1 MQLSELLYENKV
13 SILEKWIDC
22 ALAVYHKDASSF
34 FKKQKNQFANPL
46 GHNISNSLTKI
57 FDVLCKDCHVNEAA
71 KELEDFIK
79 IRAVQELSPAQ
90 ALSFV
95 YDLKKII
102 QDECLAGESSE
113 TLQELLVFN
122 SRVDELVLM
131 AFDLYMES
139 RERLYKVRIN
149 EFKRGTHILTDGA
162 VCPSALMR
170 QNMQQKKD
178 IKPINSSK

>member
-22 ALAVYHKDASSF
+22 ALTVYHKDASSF
-34 FKKQKNQFANPL
+34 FKKQKNPFANPL
-46 GHNISNSLTKI
+46 GHNTSNSLTKI
-57 FDVLCKDCHVNEAA
+57 FDVLCKDCAVTEAS
-71 KELEDFIK
+71 KELEDLIK
-79 IRAVQELSPAQ
+79 IRAVQELLPAQ

-102 QDECLAGESSE
+102 RDEFLTAESPE
-113 TLQELLVFN
+113 NFQELLTFN
-122 SRVDELVLM
+122 SRIDTLAMM

-162 VCPSALMR
+162 VCPSTLMR
-170 QNMQQKKD
+170 QNMQQKND

>member
-1 MQLSELLYENKV
+1 MQLSELLYEKKV
-13 SILEKWIDC
+13 SLLEKWIDC

-34 FKKQKNQFANPL
+34 LKKQKNQFANPL
-46 GHNISNSLTKI
+46 GYTASNSLTKI
-57 FDVLCKDCHVNEAA
+57 FDVLCKDCPVNEASKA
-71 KELEDFIK
+71 LEDFVK

-95 YDLKKII
+95 YDLKKIMK
-102 QDECLAGESSE
+102 DEGLATDS
-113 TLQELLVFN
+113 TKILQELLIFN
-122 SRVDELVLM
+122 SRIDELAMM

-139 RERLYKVRIN
+139 RERLYRVRLD

-162 VCPSALMR
+162 VCPSALIR
-170 QNMQQKKD
+170 QNMQQIKD

>member
-13 SILEKWIDC
+13 SILEKWIDS

-46 GHNISNSLTKI
+46 GYNTGNSLTKI
-57 FDVLCKDCHVNEAA
+57 FDVLCKDCQVNEAS

-79 IRAVQELSPAQ
+79 IRAVQELPPAQ

-95 YDLKKII
+95 FDLKKII
-102 QDECLAGESSE
+102 RDECHTADSVEI
-113 TLQELLVFN
+113 LQELLPID
-122 SRVDELVLM
+122 SRIDELAMM
-131 AFDLYMES
+131 AFDMYMES
-139 RERLYKVRIN
+139 RERLYRVRIN

-170 QNMQQKKD
+170 QNMQQKND
-178 IKPINSSK
+178 IKPINSRK